1 MPYDEQRK
9 RKREQHS
16 DRPLLQTKML
26 GWQSSE
32 SEKHVC
38 QARFFV
44 FNSSKTSSC
53 AALDAQTTLCI
64 IYIYWLPEWASAC
77 FCLRWTY
84 CGQET
89 SCEFFFAF
97 FYLFYVFSTVIHRAF
112 ILSLWLSQLICFW
125 SFRVMF
131 WGNSHSITS
140 WNYRNILLLRSK
152 FYGRFLFQHKYGI
165 VFFRFAQING
175 KFLLQWQLRLFSYAD
190 DKFEFFL
197 NTIIWMMVFFFC
209 LDNNLFIYLF
219 KNKRIN
225 LLKKNCL
232 AKNRSVYQSE

>member
-1 MPYDEQRK
+1 MTSKEREKESNTPTDHCYK
-9 RKREQHS
+9 RKCLVGRVAKAKNTFVKLASLCSTAQKRLLVLLSMHKQHCVLYTFIDCLS
-16 DRPLLQTKML
+16 EPVPVSVYVELTVARKPAVNFSLL
-26 GWQSSE
+26 
-32 SEKHVC
+32 
-38 QARFFV
+38 
-44 FNSSKTSSC
+44 
-53 AALDAQTTLCI
+53 
-64 IYIYWLPEWASAC
+64 
-77 FCLRWTY
+77 
-84 CGQET
+84 
-89 SCEFFFAF
+89 
-97 FYLFYVFSTVIHRAF
+97 FYLFYVFSTVILHRAF

-209 LDNNLFIYLF
+209 LDNNLYIYLF